1 LWRRRSHLRILS
13 VIKTHNSLFAHAA
26 PNQGRV
32 DAGGLWSK
40 AVNSRFVFCGF
51 YERWSTLYASKTH
64 LVVSLF
70 FAISHTT
77 RPRGVLCA
85 SSRCN

>member
-1 LWRRRSHLRILS
+1 M
-13 VIKTHNSLFAHAA
+13 IKTHNSLFAHAA

-64 LVVSLF
+64 LVVSF
-70 FAISHTT
+70 FFCNLAHHKTEGRT
-77 RPRGVLCA
+77 LCIKSMQLNNTLA
-85 SSRCN
+85 THFE

>member
-1 LWRRRSHLRILS
+1 

-64 LVVSLF
+64 LVVSF
-70 FAISHTT
+70 FLQSRTPQDRGAYFVHQVDAIEQHS
-77 RPRGVLCA
+77 
-85 SSRCN
+85 CNTF